1 MQTFSPNRPGRKPVR
16 SFVPAFNYLLVVFC
30 RGSIEDVKVQPP
42 LNTARHNNN
51 ITMVIILFVI
61 NASKCIWNSTNKL

>member
-1 MQTFSPNRPGRKPVR
+1 MQAFSPEESGRIPGQ
-16 SFVPAFNYLLVVFC
+16 SFVPAFNYLPVVLG

-61 NASKCIWNSTNKL
+61 NASERFWNSTVKL

>member
-1 MQTFSPNRPGRKPVR
+1 MRAFSPDWPGRVPVQ
-16 SFVPAFNYLLVVFC
+16 SFVPAFNYLPVVVG

-51 ITMVIILFVI
+51 ITTVIILFVI
-61 NASKCIWNSTNKL
+61 NASKRTLELYH